1 MEYGHEEVGS
11 LQLTQLLEHDCY
23 YKEFTM
29 STYLALL
36 RGRIILVQPR
46 SCYRVLFTEVPVE
59 SFRGLNVRFGAA

>member
-1 MEYGHEEVGS
+1 
-11 LQLTQLLEHDCY
+11 
-23 YKEFTM
+23 M

-36 RGRIILVQPR
+36 RGWIILVQPR